1 MRRLLTAV
9 AQDGPG
15 ALALWAAH
23 ALTWAAGVWFAVW
36 PVYRGT
42 SMATS
47 PDGRSGTVTHTTETL
62 IEADGW
68 PAVIALSI
76 PILLTG
82 LALVLVYATG
92 RWRLV
97 RKTMLWVL
105 AVVLLGF
112 CVVGIMSI
120 GFFYIPAALALLV
133 GIILNPTKAAIGLDG
148 D

>member
-36 PVYRGT
+36 PIYPGT
-42 SMATS
+42 SATPS
-47 PDGRSGTVTHTTETL
+47 AGGGSGTVTHTTETL
-62 IEADGW
+62 IEADGL
-68 PAVIALSI
+68 PAVVALLI

-82 LALVLVYATG
+82 LALVLVYVTS

-105 AVVLLGF
+105 AVVLLGL
-112 CVVGIMSI
+112 CVVAIMSI

-133 GIILNPTKAAIGLDG
+133 GTILNPTKVAADF
-148 D
+148 DKA

>member
-1 MRRLLTAV
+1 MRQLLTAV

-36 PVYRGT
+36 PIYPGT
-42 SMATS
+42 SATPS
-47 PDGRSGTVTHTTETL
+47 AGGGSGTVTHTTETL

-68 PAVIALSI
+68 PAVIALLI

-82 LALVLVYATG
+82 LALVLVYATS

-105 AVVLLGF
+105 AVVLLGL
-112 CVVGIMSI
+112 CVVAIMSI

-133 GIILNPTKAAIGLDG
+133 GTILNPTKVAADF
-148 D
+148 DKA

>member
-15 ALALWAAH
+15 ALALWTAH
-23 ALTWAAGVWFAVW
+23 ALAWAAGVWFAVW
-36 PVYRGT
+36 PIYHGT
-42 SMATS
+42 SATPS
-47 PDGRSGTVTHTTETL
+47 ADGGSGTVTHTTETL
-62 IEADGW
+62 IEADGY
-68 PAVIALSI
+68 PAVVALLI

-82 LALVLVYATG
+82 LALVLVYATS

-97 RKTMLWVL
+97 RKTMLWML
-105 AVVLLGF
+105 AVALLGL
-112 CVVGIMSI
+112 CAVGIMSI

-133 GIILNPTKAAIGLDG
+133 GIILNPTKATIGLDE

>member
-23 ALTWAAGVWFAVW
+23 ALAWAAGVLFAVW
-36 PVYRGT
+36 PIYRGT
-42 SMATS
+42 SATPS
-47 PDGRSGTVTHTTETL
+47 SGGGSDTVTYYTETL
-62 IEADGW
+62 IEADGY
-68 PAVIALSI
+68 PAVVALLI

-82 LALVLVYATG
+82 LALVLVYATS

-97 RKTMLWVL
+97 RKAMLWML

-112 CVVGIMSI
+112 CAVAIFSI
-120 GFFYIPAALALLV
+120 GFFYIPAAVALLV
-133 GIILNPTKAAIGLDG
+133 GIILNPTMTAIGFDE

>member
-1 MRRLLTAV
+1 
-9 AQDGPG
+9 
-15 ALALWAAH
+15 LALWAAH
-23 ALTWAAGVWFAVW
+23 ALTWAAGVWFAAW

-42 SMATS
+42 SATPS
-47 PDGRSGTVTHTTETL
+47 SGGGSGTVTHYTETL
-62 IEADGW
+62 IEANGW
-68 PAVIALSI
+68 PAMIALLI

-82 LALVLVYATG
+82 LALVLVYATS

-97 RKTMLWVL
+97 RKTMLWML

-112 CVVGIMSI
+112 CAVAILSI

-133 GIILNPTKAAIGLDG
+133 GIILNPTKAAIGLDE